1 MSSNNDELSSGR
13 SPVDA
18 LDMELV
24 LSNSSSFPIEDFSKR
39 YEIKIPC
46 VITKNKDSAGMM
58 YYFYEGSADR
68 DLGIFLKT
76 YGARYED
83 RIYTLYASSSKY
95 GEYNFLKNI
104 WDIPSVVPDISYV
117 SEGVHYFHFRFHN
130 SVSDQISDLLISP
143 NRPKDLVIERMAKYY
158 DIRNSI
164 GWFIETYRP
173 YVFEVLFRN
182 DRNYVI
188 DKDINIEVKGITT
201 SGKSRGIFYGGGTN
215 IQNAVQIDGE
225 LVEGDVEFEFLDSIY
240 GKYNGVR
247 IPVYSNLLSVDHS
260 RVCSRIIIP
269 EMYKRNLISRLG
281 SEKYKVYEPEIRRVE
296 MYENITECDFPEII
310 EN

>member
-24 LSNSSSFPIEDFSKR
+24 LSNSSSFPIEDFSRR
-39 YEIKIPC
+39 YGLRIPC
-46 VITKNKDSAGMM
+46 IMIRDGKTVGML
-58 YYFYEGSADR
+58 YYFYKETTDR
-68 DLGIFLKT
+68 DLDIFLRT
-76 YGARYED
+76 YGARYEGG
-83 RIYTLYASSSKY
+83 IYTLYASSSKY
-95 GEYNFLKNI
+95 SEYDFLKNL
-104 WDIPSVVPDISYV
+104 WNIPSIVPDISYV
-117 SEGVHYFHFRFHN
+117 EGGVHYFHFRFHH
-130 SVSDQISDLLISP
+130 SVSDQISDLLISSS
-143 NRPKDLVIERMAKYY
+143 RPKDLVIERMGKYY
-158 DIRNSI
+158 DIRNGI

-182 DRNYVI
+182 NTNYGMANN
-188 DKDINIEVKGITT
+188 INIEVKGITI
-201 SGKSRGIFYGGGTN
+201 SGKPRGILYGKVSN
-215 IQNAVQIDGE
+215 VANVVPIDE
-225 LVEGDVEFEFLDSIY
+225 DLVEGDIDFDFLDSIY

-247 IPVYSNLLSVDHS
+247 IPVYSNLLSVTHF
-260 RVCSRIIIP
+260 RVVARIIIP

-296 MYENITECDFPEII
+296 MYENITECDFPEIT